1 MDDDQKKQ
9 LEHIRDDLVK
19 LSSDMAADEDRPP
32 EERISLLMAKIRTNP
47 DFETVHAAHK
57 AIEELENKNAK
68 LDAAL
73 DLIEEIEVMLGNITS
88 SDDNGDNN
96 QEEKKEDG
104 SDHLVESP
112 HPGDGD
118 HPEHNEHEGEHH
130 EHHG

>member
-19 LSSDMAADEDRPP
+19 LSSDMATDENRPP
-32 EERISLLMAKIRTNP
+32 EERVSLLMAKIRTNP
-47 DFETVHAAHK
+47 DVESVHAAHK
-57 AIEELENKNAK
+57 AIEELENQNAK

-73 DLIEEIEVMLGNITS
+73 DLIDEIEVMLGNISS
-88 SDDNGDNN
+88 SDS
-96 QEEKKEDG
+96 EDG
-104 SDHLVESP
+104 QNEQKQEGGEHLVESP

-118 HPEHNEHEGEHH
+118 HPEHNEHHE